1 MKKLRWMAGVMLAG
15 LAALTGCK
23 SQESYESDRA
33 EKAVQY
39 FEQAKWSQFKAN
51 HEFKL
56 EECIDLAL
64 KFNLDIKVAKLEEEV
79 ASEMQIA
86 EALGM
91 LPELTVSNN
100 LSYRNNTPASSS
112 EALVS
117 TGATYGYSTSQDK
130 DINYLNIDLALS
142 LMDFG
147 LAAFNTCQ
155 ANDRT
160 LIRTQRTRR
169 AAQNLQM
176 DVVRVYFQ
184 VAAAQRAITITNALL
199 DQCKTRYELIKE
211 MAQKRLISPFRAF
224 DETRRFVDMEKRLT
238 NYTRS
243 YENSRAELRALLG
256 LAAGNDIVVDSSML
270 NVNMPPV
277 FDLPEMQVMEQIAL
291 LQRPELYEID
301 MQRHINVL
309 ELYKTIVMMF
319 PNVRMYLDFTNSTN
333 SFLYHSSWMEI
344 GIRAAYNL
352 LKLPQQIARAKAYY
366 TQIQAEEARGFSQA
380 ISIIAQVRIA
390 DANMKSTYERF
401 QLDNKIYN
409 AYNENLKNAEKS
421 LKTSG
426 GLSKLE
432 LDHIRLATAE
442 TQIERLM
449 SLGNYYVSYYRLLNT
464 LGIDRKSLSKGD
476 DFVTACQKKLEEA
489 KAEAEEGLRE
499 AWAEAK
505 ANNWE
510 DIPATAPTFVNA
522 PVVKKVAPA
531 AKPAVKAPAKP
542 AVKAP
547 AVKAPAKPAVKA
559 PAVKAPAKPAVK
571 APAVKAPEVKAPAK
585 PAVKAPEVKAPA
597 VKAPAVKAPA
607 VKAPAVKAPAV
618 KAPVKK

>member
-1 MKKLRWMAGVMLAG
+1 MMKLRWMAGVVLAG
-15 LAALTGCK
+15 VAALTGCK
-23 SQESYESDRA
+23 SQESYSNDRA
-33 EKAVQY
+33 EKAVEH
-39 FEQAKWSQFKAN
+39 FERAKWSRFKPN

-100 LSYRNNTPASSS
+100 LSDRNNEAASSS
-112 EALVS
+112 KAFKQG
-117 TGATYGYSTSQDK
+117 GATYSYSTSSDK
-130 DINYLNIDLALS
+130 DLNYLNVDLALS
-142 LMDFG
+142 LLDFG

-160 LIRTQRTRR
+160 LIREQRTRR

-184 VAAAQRAITITNALL
+184 VAAAQQAIGITNALL
-199 DQCKTRYELIKE
+199 QQCQTRYELIRE
-211 MAQKRLISPFRAF
+211 AAQKRLIDPFRAF
-224 DETRRFVDMEKRLT
+224 DETRRFADMEKRLT

-256 LAAGNDIVVDSSML
+256 LAAGNDIIVDSSML

-301 MQRHINVL
+301 MQKHINVL
-309 ELYKTIVMMF
+309 ELYKTIVTMF
-319 PNVRMYLDFTNSTN
+319 PNVRMYMDFTNSTN
-333 SFLYHSSWMEI
+333 SFLYHSSWMEV
-344 GIRAAYNL
+344 GLRAAYNL
-352 LKLPQQIARAKAYY
+352 LKLPQQIVRAKAYY
-366 TQIQAEEARGFSQA
+366 TQIEAEETRGFSQA
-380 ISIIAQVRIA
+380 VGVIAQVRIA
-390 DANMKSTYERF
+390 DANMRSTYDRF
-401 QLDNKIYN
+401 QLDNKIYQ
-409 AYNENLKNAEKS
+409 AYSENLKNAEAS
-421 LKTSG
+421 LKTGG

-464 LGIDRKSLSKGD
+464 LGIDQKSLKKNDS
-476 DFVTACQKKLEEA
+476 FVANCQKALEEA
-489 KAEAEEGLRE
+489 KAEAEDDIRKAWDE
-499 AWAEAK
+499 AKADGWQDIPASAPVLVKKAAPAPAAKKAEAK
-505 ANNWE
+505 KAE
-510 DIPATAPTFVNA
+510 
-522 PVVKKVAPA
+522 VKKAAAPAAKKAEAKKAEVKKAAAPA
-531 AKPAVKAPAKP
+531 AKPAA
-542 AVKAP
+542 
-547 AVKAPAKPAVKA
+547 
-559 PAVKAPAKPAVK
+559 
-571 APAVKAPEVKAPAK
+571 
-585 PAVKAPEVKAPA
+585 
-597 VKAPAVKAPA
+597 
-607 VKAPAVKAPAV
+607 
-618 KAPVKK
+618 APVKK